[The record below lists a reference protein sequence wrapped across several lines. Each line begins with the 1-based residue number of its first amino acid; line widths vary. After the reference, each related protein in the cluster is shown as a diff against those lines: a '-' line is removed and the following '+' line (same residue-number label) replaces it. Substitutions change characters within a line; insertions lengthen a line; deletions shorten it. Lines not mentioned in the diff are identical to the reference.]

1 MERPTSPPSP
11 EELAIRLEAV
21 DTRLQ
26 QVVLRVEA
34 LSELLLASGQVGE
47 AELEAKL
54 REIDLRDG
62 VEDGRNVAPVVQ
74 VCGKCGH
81 RQLGQQR
88 FCARCGSDALQAA

>member
-1 MERPTSPPSP
+1 M
-11 EELAIRLEAV
+11 AACM
-21 DTRLQ
+21 
-26 QVVLRVEA
+26 
-34 LSELLLASGQVGE
+34 
-47 AELEAKL
+47 AKL

-81 RQLGQQR
+81 RQLGKQR

>member
-1 MERPTSPPSP
+1 MERSSPPPSP
-11 EELAIRLEAV
+11 EELAIRLDAV

-34 LSELLLASGQVGE
+34 LFELLLASGHVGQ

-74 VCGKCGH
+74 VCGKCSH

>member
-1 MERPTSPPSP
+1 MERSSPPPSP
-11 EELAIRLEAV
+11 EELAIRLDAV

-34 LSELLLASGQVGE
+34 LSELLLASGQVGQ

-62 VEDGRNVAPVVQ
+62 VEDGRNVTPVVQ

-81 RQLGQQR
+81 RQLGQHR

>member
-1 MERPTSPPSP
+1 MERSSLPPSP

-34 LSELLLASGQVGE
+34 LSELLLASGQVGQ

-62 VEDGRNVAPVVQ
+62 VELAAEVVGDSVLVLALAVGVA
-74 VCGKCGH
+74 CSGG
-81 RQLGQQR
+81 
-88 FCARCGSDALQAA
+88 CAHCCCRW

>member
-1 MERPTSPPSP
+1 MDRSTSPPSS
-11 EELAIRLEAV
+11 EELESRLESV
-21 DTRLQ
+21 DSRLQ
-26 QVVLRVEA
+26 QVTMRLEA
-34 LSELLLASGQVGE
+34 LCELLVARGAVGE
-47 AELEAKL
+47 AELLEKL

-81 RQLGQQR
+81 SQLGQQR